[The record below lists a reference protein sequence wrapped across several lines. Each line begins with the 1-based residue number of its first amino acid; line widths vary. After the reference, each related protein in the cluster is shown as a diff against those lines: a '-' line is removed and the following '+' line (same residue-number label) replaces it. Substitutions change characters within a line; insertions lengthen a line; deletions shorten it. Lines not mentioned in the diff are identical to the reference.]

1 MGTAIFSS
9 RLSAGGC
16 CANSPAYPDR
26 IAYCNAMDPRTRENW
41 AKVKD
46 ALERAGK
53 TDCYYYQRA
62 VAILK
67 GGHDPGPPSLFNDK

>member
-1 MGTAIFSS
+1 VDS
-9 RLSAGGC
+9 
-16 CANSPAYPDR
+16 
-26 IAYCNAMDPRTRENW
+26 RTRENW
-41 AKVKD
+41 AKVKE

-67 GGHDPGPPSLFNDK
+67 GGHDPGPPSFFNDK